1 MYVLTLLFSLT
12 GLACRWCPQGG
23 TTIDSDRT
31 YLSLNMCVWCRREE
45 VLRILATVTV
55 DSCKTYPIS
64 SISLGEEENVWPQ
77 VP

>member
-1 MYVLTLLFSLT
+1 M
-12 GLACRWCPQGG
+12 
-23 TTIDSDRT
+23 
-31 YLSLNMCVWCRREE
+31 
-45 VLRILATVTV
+45 LRILATVNV